1 MEDKESKSKQEK
13 EKIDNNSIFSKENVN
28 MGHQTEIDYLKS
40 LLIFLMGTTH
50 VYSYFSVGI
59 FGPILYSTSFI
70 LGAAGCMLLMGIAM
84 KYSRKHDI
92 KDYVSR
98 GIVLLSMGQCVNIVR
113 NGLPN
118 LVAWWITGNKLYISR
133 VLLFLQ
139 TDILHFA
146 GISFLF
152 LALLKKIGLSDKLI
166 VIISI
171 IINNGA
177 FLLYKIMKSPDN
189 YLLSQFL
196 GFFVFTTNTETLF
209 PFCSYFIFV
218 AIGYWLGG
226 IYQKISN
233 KDKFYNLIL
242 IFGLPITVIYYY
254 LRSCYDFPII
264 SPYMTMESYSLMP
277 GPDSI
282 FSCMSN
288 IIFLAFSYKINKIL
302 KGKAPE
308 IIKHTAKNFTQ
319 YYIISFVYT
328 MQMNTLLKV
337 AIEEKYTD
345 ELKYPTFLGIMILIA
360 SRFTI
365 DINNKYIHFSIA
377 TLKNPMKNFVL
388 ALIWIITIIIL
399 IYTYPKV
406 EAYTTMWNDY
416 YYEQ

>member
-1 MEDKESKSKQEK
+1 
-13 EKIDNNSIFSKENVN
+13 
-28 MGHQTEIDYLKS
+28 
-40 LLIFLMGTTH
+40 
-50 VYSYFSVGI
+50 
-59 FGPILYSTSFI
+59 
-70 LGAAGCMLLMGIAM
+70 
-84 KYSRKHDI
+84 
-92 KDYVSR
+92 
-98 GIVLLSMGQCVNIVR
+98 
-113 NGLPN
+113 
-118 LVAWWITGNKLYISR
+118 
-133 VLLFLQ
+133 
-139 TDILHFA
+139 
-146 GISFLF
+146 
-152 LALLKKIGLSDKLI
+152 
-166 VIISI
+166 
-171 IINNGA
+171 
-177 FLLYKIMKSPDN
+177 MKSPDN
-189 YLLSQFL
+189 YLLSQFI

-242 IFGLPITVIYYY
+242 IFCLPITVIYYY
-254 LRSCYDFPII
+254 LRSCYDFPIM
-264 SPYMTMESYSLMP
+264 SPYLTMESYSLMP

-282 FSCMSN
+282 VSCMSN
-288 IIFLAFSYKINKIL
+288 IIFLAFSYKINKML

-328 MQMNTLLKV
+328 MQMNTLLKLT
-337 AIEEKYTD
+337 IEEKYTD
-345 ELKYPTFLGIMILIA
+345 EFKYPTFLGIMILIA

-416 YYEQ
+416 YLEK